1 MKRIGV
7 IGIGNPL
14 RRDDGIGIVLLE
26 RLVGRKDELPAGI
39 EYIDGGTGGMNLL
52 HLLARFDIVVLID
65 AVKFCEHTGKSKL
78 FKAEDVYS
86 KKIQVK
92 TSTHDS
98 DFLKI
103 MQLSEE
109 LGESPDEV
117 YIFGVQPKDTSHG
130 SNPSPELQQKIDLLL
145 DNLISEIKPILNPK
159 VR

>member
-65 AVKFCEHTGKSKL
+65 AVKFCEHAGKSKL

-86 KKIQVK
+86 KKIQIK

-103 MQLSEE
+103 MQLSEK

-159 VR
+159 IR

>member
-65 AVKFCEHTGKSKL
+65 AVKFCEHAGKSKL

-86 KKIQVK
+86 KKIQIK

-103 MQLSEE
+103 MQLSEK